1 MFVPDLSSAGIGFKN
16 LTIIAFANVEL
27 LAVATTLML
36 YVGRTNLQA
45 RYTVDHM
52 YRREPASLGASL
64 GACHLVPLGTPHVRR
79 AGQLA
84 ARPRGRRPGGRRAQS
99 RCQLGRRGSLL
110 QGRRRVPAP
119 ATCMQQPLPA
129 EETAAF

>member
-52 YRREPASLGASL
+52 YR
-64 GACHLVPLGTPHVRR
+64 
-79 AGQLA
+79 
-84 ARPRGRRPGGRRAQS
+84 
-99 RCQLGRRGSLL
+99 
-110 QGRRRVPAP
+110 
-119 ATCMQQPLPA
+119 
-129 EETAAF
+129 